1 MTFSAD
7 AALKE
12 TRDKMQKGVAFLEE
26 ELRGIRTGRATPAL
40 VENLHVE
47 AYGAQQALKNVAQIL
62 VPDPKSIQIKPF
74 DGGILKDIEKAILA
88 SNLGITPNNDGK
100 VIRLVMPP
108 LTEERRKQLVHHV
121 KELCEQ
127 QRVSLRNLRR
137 DVLKKAEV
145 AKKEHGLTEDEHKKF
160 DKSISDLLKES
171 EKRIDDAFKK
181 KSEEVL
187 AI

>member
-1 MTFSAD
+1 MTFSSD
-7 AALKE
+7 GSLRE
-12 TRDKMQKGVAFLEE
+12 TREKMNKAVTFLED

-40 VENLHVE
+40 VENIHVE
-47 AYGAQQALKNVAQIL
+47 AYGAQQALKNVAQIM

-74 DGGILKDIEKAILA
+74 DASILKDIERAILA
-88 SNLGITPNNDGK
+88 SNLGITPGSDGK

-127 QRVSLRNLRR
+127 QRISLRNLRR
-137 DVLKKAEV
+137 DVLKKADA
-145 AKKEHGLTEDEHKKF
+145 AKKEHALTEDEHKKF
-160 DKSISDLLKES
+160 DKQISDLLKDE
-171 EKRIDDAFKK
+171 EKKIDEAFKK